1 MKVRAVGLG
10 LSSASISGSMSLA
23 VVSLQLPSVV
33 LSCPHVPI
41 SFPSEGN
48 SEPLLI
54 QSQVSLELQR
64 KRYSYSL
71 TYDGL
76 S

>member
-1 MKVRAVGLG
+1 MKARAVGVG
-10 LSSASISGSMSLA
+10 LSSASISGSVSLA
-23 VVSLQLPSVV
+23 VVSLQLPSAV
-33 LSCPHVPI
+33 LSCPRVPI
-41 SFPSEGN
+41 SFPAEEN